1 MRLCKYKDAFGK
13 PGEGI
18 HRLRIFG
25 LGLIDVV
32 TTLLGAY
39 LISYF
44 SGVSL
49 VYVIPFTFVLGVIV
63 HRIFCVRTKVDRM
76 LFPNG

>member
-49 VYVIPFTFVLGVIV
+49 VYVIPAVLVLGVIV

>member
-1 MRLCKYKDAFGK
+1 MSLCKYKDAFGK

-18 HRLRIFG
+18 HRFRIYDFS
-25 LGLIDVV
+25 VV
-32 TTLLGAY
+32 DILVALLGAY

-44 SGVSL
+44 SGVSMK
-49 VYVIPFTFVLGVIV
+49 YVIPFTFVLGVIV

-76 LFPNG
+76 LFPNA

>member
-1 MRLCKYKDAFGK
+1 MSLCKYKDAFGK

-18 HRLRIFG
+18 HRIRIFG

-49 VYVIPFTFVLGVIV
+49 VYVIPAVLVLGVIV